1 MFVRHETPVMWIEV
15 RRACEAVQNFTDI
28 EDAAACAELIK
39 EIEKYKWRLQNIL
52 KNQGKSPV
60 ERAKLKANAEI
71 PIDGVKVTV
80 DQSVCDETIII
91 SDIFNLNEMD
101 ALELVLSGESQK
113 IHFDCL
119 NRGLIAVVCY
129 YDVHRLLAVL
139 LRTMLEWDKE
149 SMHES
154 LRGFIEQNFVQRTM
168 FQHLLQLQA
177 SFNVTSEFHMLSQPH
192 VNGLGGPRHQN
203 LLRNVI
209 EEIRENGAEALYS
222 LCEWGAE
229 HANEFLT
236 DIFPI
241 LKGVP
246 LAEKFSSHHLSA
258 WICLVKLTSS
268 NVLSQT
274 TTAAAVLSNLVKEIR
289 NETVWSDQSV
299 CGTVQLACA
308 IALRALAVSPA
319 DHLNITNVEVD
330 VDKVVDRA
338 IKNLAMVFI
347 RHGVIRCDSFKMC
360 CTHVRVVDMM
370 LKQLIALFPAKLMEI
385 ERNSEDEL
393 TWVDEM
399 AEKGQQATPA
409 LHYENLLRCI
419 SDLYQIAD
427 DPKASVVLKE
437 CITELSMAYSSSGSM
452 ELCRFMERARL
463 SHHVVH
469 AVAYLDML
477 CAICRTRQVAAFI
490 FDIFARV
497 PAHDD
502 VNVGWDHVMSALRS
516 YERLF
521 RERTGTTSMFG
532 HTLSAQQQPKAV
544 IPPRELIGLI
554 TWVNLARTMVD
565 LDDDAA
571 EVFLEERQWA
581 VLDAALGVVS
591 APVPL
596 PLKGALLRL
605 VAALAKRE
613 ASALRIWNA
622 LNAHGL
628 CTFAENGSLQG
639 LQRELD
645 ERECA
650 EEMFD
655 SSLGFVHLLRSL
667 LSHSHITIPEFAAP
681 YLQYLTKSIVSQMA
695 SRSYKDIGQFFHER
709 E

>member
-1 MFVRHETPVMWIEV
+1 MWIEV
-15 RRACEAVQNFTDI
+15 RRACEAVQNFTDV
-28 EDAAACAELIK
+28 EDAAACSELIK
-39 EIEKYKWRLQNIL
+39 EVEKFKWRIQNIL
-52 KNQGKSPV
+52 KNQGKSPTDRV
-60 ERAKLKANAEI
+60 KLKANTEI
-71 PIDGVKVTV
+71 PIDGVKVML
-80 DQSVCDETIII
+80 DQPLCDEAIII
-91 SDIFNLNEMD
+91 SDIFNLHEME

-154 LRGFIEQNFVQRTM
+154 LRVFIEQNFVQRTM

-177 SFNVTSEFHMLSQPH
+177 TFNVITEFHMLSQPH

-209 EEIRENGAEALYS
+209 EEIRENSAEALYS

-229 HANEFLT
+229 HSNEFLA
-236 DIFPI
+236 DIYPI
-241 LKGVP
+241 LKVVP
-246 LAEKFSSHHLSA
+246 LAEKFSAHHLSA

-268 NVLSQT
+268 SVLSQT
-274 TTAAAVLSNLVKEIR
+274 NTAAAVLSNLVKEIR

-338 IKNLAMVFI
+338 IKNLAMIFI
-347 RHGVIRCDSFKMC
+347 RHGVIGSDSFKLC
-360 CTHVRVVDMM
+360 STHVRVVDTM

-409 LHYENLLRCI
+409 LHYESFLRCI

-427 DPKASVVLKE
+427 DPKTSGAVKL
-437 CITELSMAYSSSGSM
+437 CITELSLGYSSSGSM
-452 ELCRFMERARL
+452 ELCRFMERARI

-477 CAICRTRQVAAFI
+477 CAVCRTRQVAAFI
-490 FDIFARV
+490 FDVFARV
-497 PAHDD
+497 SAHDD
-502 VNVGWDHVMSALRS
+502 VHVGWDHVMSALRS

-521 RERTGTTSMFG
+521 RERAGSTSMIG
-532 HTLSAQQQPKAV
+532 HSLSAQQQPKAV

-554 TWVNLARTMVD
+554 SWITLARTVVD

-581 VLDAALGVVS
+581 VLDATLGIVS

-622 LNAHGL
+622 LNAHAL
-628 CTFAENGSLQG
+628 CTFAENGALLG

-645 ERECA
+645 ERECS
-650 EEMFD
+650 EEIFD
-655 SSLGFVHLLRSL
+655 TSLGFVYLLRSL
-667 LSHSHITIPEFAAP
+667 LSHSHIVIPEFAAP
-681 YLQYLTKSIVSQMA
+681 YLQYLTKSIVSQMG
-695 SRSYKDIGQFFHER
+695 SRSYKNIAQFPALAGIFGSKVS
-709 E
+709 

>member
-1 MFVRHETPVMWIEV
+1 MTCPNSDTLEWVNCTAIY
-15 RRACEAVQNFTDI
+15 
-28 EDAAACAELIK
+28 L
-39 EIEKYKWRLQNIL
+39 
-52 KNQGKSPV
+52 

-80 DQSVCDETIII
+80 DQSVCDETVII

-203 LLRNVI
+203 LVSYI
-209 EEIRENGAEALYS
+209 PV
-222 LCEWGAE
+222 
-229 HANEFLT
+229 FLL
-236 DIFPI
+236 FQ
-241 LKGVP
+241 
-246 LAEKFSSHHLSA
+246 A
-258 WICLVKLTSS
+258 
-268 NVLSQT
+268 

-347 RHGVIRCDSFKMC
+347 RHGVIS
-360 CTHVRVVDMM
+360 
-370 LKQLIALFPAKLMEI
+370 
-385 ERNSEDEL
+385 
-393 TWVDEM
+393 
-399 AEKGQQATPA
+399 
-409 LHYENLLRCI
+409 
-419 SDLYQIAD
+419 
-427 DPKASVVLKE
+427 SVV
-437 CITELSMAYSSSGSM
+437 
-452 ELCRFMERARL
+452 
-463 SHHVVH
+463 
-469 AVAYLDML
+469 
-477 CAICRTRQVAAFI
+477 
-490 FDIFARV
+490 
-497 PAHDD
+497 PD

-521 RERTGTTSMFG
+521 RERAGTTSMFG
-532 HTLSAQQQPKAV
+532 HTLSAQQQPKPV

-655 SSLGFVHLLRSL
+655 TSLGFVHLLRSL
-667 LSHSHITIPEFAAP
+667 LSHSH
-681 YLQYLTKSIVSQMA
+681 M
-695 SRSYKDIGQFFHER
+695 
-709 E
+709 